1 MIMRV
6 TISAALLAAT
16 ALAACSTEPTA
27 TDPAANAASP
37 APVPTGTPASVRPT
51 PSVAT
56 TAVKPGTLKTFGDWA
71 VGCDNTRLC
80 TLVSL
85 GPDGGEFPPVTMA
98 VMRQPGPDGAMEIA
112 FAPLGDGPAVKPV
125 ALAIDGRQVALPTL
139 TGADAARAVTA
150 MASGKELAVIEA
162 GDHPRARLSL
172 KGASAALRWIDDQQG
187 RVGTTTALVAKGNKP
202 ASTVPARQPA
212 PVIEAVMA
220 GGTAANPGK
229 QQLAAMRRRAQ
240 CEPSR
245 IDSGDLFRPETHA
258 LGGGA
263 TLVLLPCS
271 LGAYNLSAAMFV
283 LRGDKVEPAL
293 TDAPSGFSETP
304 AGPDSA
310 VSSVVN
316 GEWKDGE
323 LRSFA
328 KGRGLGD
335 CGVAQTFVWDG
346 TRLRLSEQSE
356 MGECR
361 GNPNYIPTW
370 RAQVVRR

>member
-1 MIMRV
+1 
-6 TISAALLAAT
+6 
-16 ALAACSTEPTA
+16 
-27 TDPAANAASP
+27 
-37 APVPTGTPASVRPT
+37 
-51 PSVAT
+51 
-56 TAVKPGTLKTFGDWA
+56 
-71 VGCDNTRLC
+71 
-80 TLVSL
+80 
-85 GPDGGEFPPVTMA
+85 
-98 VMRQPGPDGAMEIA
+98 MRQPGPDGAMEIA
-112 FAPLGDGPAVKPV
+112 FTPLGDGSAVKPV
-125 ALAIDGRQVALPTL
+125 AVTVDGRRVALPTL
-139 TGADAARAVTA
+139 TGTDADKAVTA
-150 MASGKELAVIEA
+150 MASGKKLVVIEA
-162 GDHPRARLSL
+162 GDRPRARLSL

-187 RVGTTTALVAKGNKP
+187 RVSTTTALVAKGDKP
-202 ASTVPARQPA
+202 ASAVPARQPA
-212 PVIEAVMA
+212 PIIQAVTPS
-220 GGTAANPGK
+220 GTAADPNK

-245 IDSGDLFRPETHA
+245 IDNGDLFRPETYA

-271 LGAYNLSAAMFV
+271 LGAYNMSAAMFI
-283 LRGDKVEPAL
+283 LRGDQVEPAL

-370 RAQVVRR
+370 RAQIVRR